1 MLSVHGRMDT
11 GLSGGGVEPETA
23 VQMEVAS
30 SEVLRSELLLTGNR
44 AASLLTSMLT
54 WAAVRFGAVGLDLFV
69 PGETGLHLV
78 ASAGQRAP
86 ELSAH
91 AAVDAMAGLPRDPD
105 ACWQGWRLMS
115 GQQVLG
121 ALSVGFHAP
130 SGTPHEDMNDAVRL
144 LSHRL
149 PAALELERLYLAM
162 SRLAD
167 AERLQRALYAIA
179 DLASGDRET
188 DDVLASIH
196 SIVAGLMYAENFF
209 IALYNKETET
219 LTFPYFRDVSDEELP
234 EPMTPYPV
242 AHWEGSLTLHAIRT
256 GQAMMGP
263 STELLIENGLPA
275 GGYGPQSADWLGV
288 PLLRGQEVMGAIVV
302 QSYDGRRYTDKERT
316 LLNFVAQHIATAL
329 DRLRAHDELE
339 RRVQSRTEELEAAN
353 LALRAEIEER
363 ERAER
368 MQSALFRIA
377 EIGSTAGAMVEF
389 YAAVHMLVGEL
400 LFARN
405 FYIALLS
412 PDGERLDF
420 PYSVDEHDTRRV
432 SRKLTRGLTEYV
444 LRASRATLA
453 DRNRIRELDRIGEV
467 HSMGTH
473 AKVWLGVPLICD
485 DRTVGVLAVQSYDE
499 DHTYGQRDQD
509 LLTFVSYHIAN
520 ALERKRA
527 AESLREANAV
537 LEQRVV
543 ERTEALAAINEELRG
558 QIAERERA
566 ERRLRH
572 AALHDA
578 LTGLPNR
585 ALLLE
590 KMGEA
595 LERYRRD
602 PAATFAVLFLDLDRF
617 KVVNDSVGHL
627 VGDELLKAAGAR
639 IRAQIP
645 PGATV
650 ARLGGDE
657 FCVLLEP
664 LRNSQDATE
673 AAQRIIRSL
682 EEPIRI
688 AGKDLYSSTSIGI
701 AFASPHYHTA
711 EELLRDSDVA
721 LYRAKA
727 EGRRR
732 CEVFDEPLRQEA
744 LRQLD
749 LEGNLRRALLRRE
762 FTPVFQPIFSLKDH
776 RVMGY
781 ESLLR
786 WRHPQLGLLAPG
798 EFLAQ
803 AEESGIAEAI
813 DWQVYELAFAQA
825 HRLIGSKAY
834 LGINVGA
841 RHLRSPAFVEELLAC
856 LQRNSLSPTRLRI
869 EMTERALMEDPAQ
882 ARAVLERL
890 NGCGIDIALD
900 DFGTGYSSLSYL
912 HQFPLQTLKIDRSF
926 VHPIDS
932 ETPGNSL
939 SLLNAIHALGASLGL
954 ELIAEGIET
963 QAQLDLLTNLGCT
976 SGQGF
981 LLGRPASVDELHERG
996 QIAE

>member
-1 MLSVHGRMDT
+1 M
-11 GLSGGGVEPETA
+11 GLSEGCVEPETA
-23 VQMEVAS
+23 ARPDAGS

-44 AASLLTSMLT
+44 AASLLSSMLS
-54 WAAVRFGAVGLDLFV
+54 WASVRFGVIGLDLFV

-78 ASAGQRAP
+78 ASAGQRSP
-86 ELSAH
+86 EHSGR
-91 AAVDAMAGLPRDPD
+91 AASDAMSGQPRDPD
-105 ACWQGWRLMS
+105 ACWQGWRLVS
-115 GQQVLG
+115 GQQTLG
-121 ALSVGFHAP
+121 ALAVGFAEP
-130 SGTPHEDMNDAVRL
+130 PGVPHHDMNEAVRL
-144 LSHRL
+144 LAQRL

-162 SRLAD
+162 SRLAE

-209 IALYNKETET
+209 IALYDRESQT
-219 LTFPYFRDVSDEELP
+219 LTMPYFRDVSDEEP
-234 EPMTPYPV
+234 PAPNTPYPV
-242 AHWEGSLTLHAIRT
+242 SQWEGSLTLHMIRT

-263 STELLIENGLPA
+263 SADLQRENGLPA
-275 GGYGPQSADWLGV
+275 VGHGPASADWLGV
-288 PLLRGQEVMGAIVV
+288 PLLHGQEVMGAIVV

-329 DRLRAHDELE
+329 ERLRAHDELE

-368 MQSALFRIA
+368 MQAALFRIA
-377 EIGSTAGAMVEF
+377 ELGSTAGSMVDF
-389 YAAVHMLVGEL
+389 YAAIHALVGEL

-420 PYSVDEHDTRRV
+420 PYSVDEYDARRA

-444 LRASRATLA
+444 LRESRATLA
-453 DRNRIRELDRIGEV
+453 DSNRIRQLEQAGEV
-467 HSMGTH
+467 QSHGTR

-499 DHTYGQRDQD
+499 EHTYGQRDQD

-527 AESLREANAV
+527 ADSLREANAA

-595 LERYRRD
+595 LERFRRD
-602 PAATFAVLFLDLDRF
+602 ASTGFAVLFLDLDRF

-639 IRAQIP
+639 IRAQVP

-664 LRNSQDATE
+664 LRDQTE
-673 AAQRIIRSL
+673 ATQAAERIIRSL

-688 AGKDLYSSTSIGI
+688 AGKDIYSSTSIGI
-701 AFASPHYHTA
+701 AFAGAHYRTP
-711 EELLRDSDVA
+711 EELLRDADVA

-727 EGRRR
+727 QGRRR
-732 CEVFDEPLRQEA
+732 YEEFDEPLRQEA

-762 FTPVFQPIFSLKDH
+762 FEPVFQPIFSLKDRH
-776 RVMGY
+776 VMGY

-786 WRHPQLGLLAPG
+786 WRHPQLGLLAPSD
-798 EFLAQ
+798 FLAQ

-825 HRLIGSKAY
+825 HRLIGRNAY

-841 RHLRSPAFVEELLAC
+841 RHLRSAGFIDELLAC
-856 LQRNSLSPTRLRI
+856 LDRNGLPPSRLRI
-869 EMTERALMEDPAQ
+869 EMTERALMEDPVQ

-890 NGCGIDIALD
+890 NGYGIHIALD

-912 HQFPLQTLKIDRSF
+912 HQFPLQALKIDRSF
-926 VHPIDS
+926 VHPIGAVAPS
-932 ETPGNSL
+932 NVL

-963 QAQLDLLTNLGCT
+963 EAQLELLTNLGCNG
-976 SGQGF
+976 GQGF
-981 LLGRPASVDELHERG
+981 LLGRPASVEELHARG
-996 QIAE
+996 QLAE